1 MSENNYNPSLYKQ
14 ESIPEAIPETTIPE
28 TISETIPDK
37 IVTINNYKDGCE
49 KSVTFKSRIDQI
61 RVMRNKLLQETDFF
75 LLADIPIEEKKL
87 QEIKEYRQ
95 NLREF
100 MNKLMNDEIICNI
113 WDDDFE
119 QKYLKRQ

>member
-1 MSENNYNPSLYKQ
+1 MSENHYNPSLHKQ
-14 ESIPEAIPETTIPE
+14 ESSIHEAIPEPIPE
-28 TISETIPDK
+28 TIPENVIR
-37 IVTINNYKDGCE
+37 IFNIKDGCE
-49 KSVTFKSRIDQI
+49 KSVSFKVRIDQI

-100 MNKLMNDEIICNI
+100 MNKLMNDEIKCNI
-113 WDDDFE
+113 FDDDFE